1 MTAALATVV
10 AGRRP
15 PLKQAAEF
23 RVSHDLI
30 TVSDAD
36 VLEKTIGFRKRL
48 LPG

>member
-1 MTAALATVV
+1 MAAALATIVV
-10 AGRRP
+10 GRRP

-30 TVSDAD
+30 NVSNAD
-36 VLEKTIGFRKRL
+36 VLEETIWFQKRL